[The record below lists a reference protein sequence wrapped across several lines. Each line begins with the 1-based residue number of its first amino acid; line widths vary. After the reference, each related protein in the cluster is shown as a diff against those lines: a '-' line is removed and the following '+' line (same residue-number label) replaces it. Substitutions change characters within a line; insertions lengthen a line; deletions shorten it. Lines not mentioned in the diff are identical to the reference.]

1 MIPIPPTALGHLGDH
16 EPQPVI
22 SSTRHPPS
30 TPASHLAPNRP
41 RAHREPE
48 DAPPAFPSQSRK
60 PAIECIQCMH
70 CMHFPQP
77 KRAHTSSFARKHT
90 PGTHPFTPVSPGNS
104 TKTAQFP
111 LFSPLLNCS
120 IGARPAPYASTAW
133 AGTPRPSQNQAPRSH
148 SRSTITAS
156 KNPSASN
163 PSFTSS
169 LIHLFPRHLQIIY
182 RRWSTIVTWDLD
194 SHRVFRRRD
203 AADPPP
209 PPTFSCF
216 DSICNSRPHRMNNL
230 QDKSLDRP
238 SKKPSRSGTFQAPT
252 ARFRWNPMPKPSKNA
267 AF

>member
-22 SSTRHPPS
+22 SSTRHPPP

-41 RAHREPE
+41 RAHREPG

-60 PAIECIQCMH
+60 PAIECMH

-77 KRAHTSSFARKHT
+77 KRAHTSSLARKHT

-133 AGTPRPSQNQAPRSH
+133 AGTPRHSQDQAPGSR

-169 LIHLFPRHLQIIY
+169 LIHFFTYSLLHSFTYSLATCRLFIGDGAQSLHGT
-182 RRWSTIVTWDLD
+182 STHIEFSAGETPQT
-194 SHRVFRRRD
+194 H
-203 AADPPP
+203 PPHP
-209 PPTFSCF
+209 LSPV
-216 DSICNSRPHRMNNL
+216 SIQSAIP
-230 QDKSLDRP
+230 DRIE
-238 SKKPSRSGTFQAPT
+238 
-252 ARFRWNPMPKPSKNA
+252 
-267 AF
+267 

>member
-22 SSTRHPPS
+22 SSTRHPPP

-41 RAHREPE
+41 RAHREPG
-48 DAPPAFPSQSRK
+48 DAPPAFPSHSRK

-77 KRAHTSSFARKHT
+77 KMAHTSSFARKHT

-169 LIHLFPRHLQIIY
+169 LIHLFTHSLLPSPLADYLSAMEHNRYMGPRLT
-182 RRWSTIVTWDLD
+182 S
-194 SHRVFRRRD
+194 SFPPERRRR
-203 AADPPP
+203 PT
-209 PPTFSCF
+209 PPTHFLLF
-216 DSICNSRPHRMNNL
+216 RFNL
-230 QDKSLDRP
+230 Q
-238 SKKPSRSGTFQAPT
+238 FQT
-252 ARFRWNPMPKPSKNA
+252 A
-267 AF
+267 